1 MYQWP
6 TRYFA
11 WVDSDLETFNSWW
24 PSPNLLRCTNL
35 NYSPGAGIKWSH
47 THAIGMLVRTM
58 PVFKSLSGFIVYF
71 DFLFLFD
78 FSPLSPCSKLANFT
92 LLSSALSSAPKFS
105 KTENPCWPD
114 NQSDILPTWS
124 TFQNQLLV
132 MLNFDWIHRNRGA
145 QAMVS
150 HHVSRKVVR
159 SDLFIPVHISH
170 LQHNFILSILSPL
183 LK

>member
-105 KTENPCWPD
+105 RTENPCWPD

-124 TFQNQLLV
+124 DIPKWVVGHVKFWWNSPWQRSPGDGQSPCVSKSCTFWS
-132 MLNFDWIHRNRGA
+132 FHSG
-145 QAMVS
+145 S
-150 HHVSRKVVR
+150 Y
-159 SDLFIPVHISH
+159 FP
-170 LQHNFILSILSPL
+170 PTT
-183 LK
+183 